1 MNSRGRINCP
11 SESCLAGCSSRLQ
24 RGLPPRSRQRGV
36 SGGPV
41 ATTRVAAFIGLRALV
56 PSGLACVLARPPYG
70 EAQTAIWAP
79 RWAKLPDGA
88 RRFSSPLSAGPLLFV
103 SASWSI
109 GRRARLGRFVEGP
122 EPLGEGPAIYHGL
135 KWCGRFLLI
144 SSTLAS
150 RHWSKEA

>member
-1 MNSRGRINCP
+1 MNSRG
-11 SESCLAGCSSRLQ
+11 LAGCS
-24 RGLPPRSRQRGV
+24 LP
-36 SGGPV
+36 GPSAV
-41 ATTRVAAFIGLRALV
+41 CPCAYQTKAAAAAFEEDNTSRSPPLFALRALV

-70 EAQTAIWAP
+70 EAQTAIWAA